1 MKNKKIKHILPSL
14 LMLVGLP
21 IALTACGSTTTT
33 TQQQN
38 VKIKKVGVKRLAQAQ
53 SKKDTLDREKK
64 DKEKEYQKLQDQ
76 LTEQKDQEKKEKE
89 QQKQEE
95 NKQQKQ
101 QSVAQEQSSIAP
113 SSNKGDLNTAA
124 TGQIVGNSRSHIYHV
139 PGQAGYNMSSKN
151 AVYFNSEQEA
161 IAAGYR
167 KALR

>member
-1 MKNKKIKHILPSL
+1 
-14 LMLVGLP
+14 MLVGLP
-21 IALTACGSTTTT
+21 IALTACGSETTT

-89 QQKQEE
+89 QQKQ
-95 NKQQKQ
+95 
-101 QSVAQEQSSIAP
+101 QSVAQEQSNNAP